1 MIRKMTSKIS
11 MAEPEKLLMSV
22 RNLKKHYPIGSSFFK
37 SNNEYVKAVD
47 GIDLDL
53 YAGKTLGLVG
63 ESGCGKSTFGKCII
77 RAIEPSAGEIKVYL
91 DKEYSIR
98 EMRKSEFR
106 AFRKNLQMIFQDPNS
121 SLDPRMTIR
130 DIISEPIKANLTIS
144 KTQLEEKVKY
154 LMDIVGLNP
163 NQLYRYPHAFSGGQR
178 QRIGIARALASDA
191 KIIICDEAVSAL
203 DVSVQAQIINLLK
216 DLQEKFNLTLLFIS
230 HDLSVVEHLSDSVAV
245 MYLGKI
251 VEAGTSKNVFNN
263 PQHPYTEALL
273 SAVPKGFLAKNK
285 EKIILKGEI
294 ASTGN
299 VPNGCTF
306 HPRCIYAK
314 DICKSHIP
322 SENKVSVNQLVS
334 CHFNHELKLHGFEY
348 YTST

>member
-98 EMRKSEFR
+98 EMRKGEFR

-130 DIISEPIKANLTIS
+130 DVISEPIKANSNIS
-144 KTQLEEKVKY
+144 KIQVEEKVKY

-163 NQLYRYPHAFSGGQR
+163 NQLYRYPHAFSGGQQ
-178 QRIGIARALASDA
+178 QRICIARALALNP
-191 KIIICDEAVSAL
+191 KFIVFDEAVSAL
-203 DVSVQAQIINLLK
+203 DVSVQAQVLNLLK
-216 DLQEKFNLTLLFIS
+216 KLQAEFNLSYLFIS
-230 HDLSVVEHLSDSVAV
+230 HDLSVVRYICDYILVL
-245 MYLGKI
+245 YLGKV
-251 VEAGTSKNVFNN
+251 VEAAPTKELFDK
-263 PQHPYTEALL
+263 PTHPYTQALL
-273 SAVPKGFLAKNK
+273 SAIPREHPNQEKKVHKIIGETPSPINIPKGCPFHTRCPYKQKKCLERFP
-285 EKIILKGEI
+285 EKITLKNNHYHHCIL
-294 ASTGN
+294 
-299 VPNGCTF
+299 
-306 HPRCIYAK
+306 
-314 DICKSHIP
+314 
-322 SENKVSVNQLVS
+322 
-334 CHFNHELKLHGFEY
+334 
-348 YTST
+348 

>member
-1 MIRKMTSKIS
+1 
-11 MAEPEKLLMSV
+11 MAETEKLLMSV
-22 RNLKKHYPIGSSFFK
+22 RNLKKHYPISSSFFK

-53 YAGKTLGLVG
+53 YSGKTLGLVG

-77 RAIEPSAGEIKVYL
+77 RAIEPTTGEIKVYL

-98 EMRKSEFR
+98 EMRKNEFR
-106 AFRKNLQMIFQDPNS
+106 TFRKNLQMIFQDPNS

-130 DIISEPIKANLTIS
+130 DIISEPIKANSTIS
-144 KTQLEEKVKY
+144 KTQIEEKVRY

-251 VEAGTSKNVFNN
+251 VEAGASKNVFNN

-273 SAVPKGFLAKNK
+273 SAVPKGFLSKNT

-299 VPNGCTF
+299 LPSGCTF
-306 HPRCIYAK
+306 HPRCMYAK
-314 DICKSHIP
+314 DICTSSIP
-322 SENKVSVNQLVS
+322 PENKVSVNQLVS
-334 CHFNHELKLHGFEY
+334 CHFNNEHQLHGFEY

>member
-1 MIRKMTSKIS
+1 MTRNMISKIS

-77 RAIEPSAGEIKVYL
+77 RAIEPSAGVIKVYL

-251 VEAGTSKNVFNN
+251 VEAGTS
-263 PQHPYTEALL
+263 
-273 SAVPKGFLAKNK
+273 
-285 EKIILKGEI
+285 
-294 ASTGN
+294 
-299 VPNGCTF
+299 
-306 HPRCIYAK
+306 
-314 DICKSHIP
+314 
-322 SENKVSVNQLVS
+322 
-334 CHFNHELKLHGFEY
+334 
-348 YTST
+348 

>member
-1 MIRKMTSKIS
+1 
-11 MAEPEKLLMSV
+11 MAEPEKVLMSV
-22 RNLKKHYPIGSSFFK
+22 RNLKKHYSIGSSFFK
-37 SNNEYVKAVD
+37 SNNEYIKAVD

-53 YAGKTLGLVG
+53 YSGKTLGLVG

-106 AFRKNLQMIFQDPNS
+106 IFRKNLQMIFQDPNS

-130 DIISEPIKANLTIS
+130 DIISEPIKANSNIS
-144 KTQLEEKVKY
+144 KKQLEEKVKY

-178 QRIGIARALASDA
+178 QRIGIARALANDA

-273 SAVPKGFLAKNK
+273 SAVPKGFLAKNT

-294 ASTGN
+294 ESTGN
-299 VPNGCTF
+299 IPNGCTF

-314 DICKSHIP
+314 DVCRSQIP
-322 SENKVSVNQLVS
+322 PENKVSVNQLVS
-334 CHFNHELKLHGFEY
+334 CHFNNELQLRGFEY
-348 YTST
+348 YTSA

>member
-1 MIRKMTSKIS
+1 
-11 MAEPEKLLMSV
+11 MAETEKLLMSV
-22 RNLKKHYPIGSSFFK
+22 RNLKKHYPISSSFFK

-53 YAGKTLGLVG
+53 YSGKTLGLVG

-77 RAIEPSAGEIKVYL
+77 RAIEPTTGEIKVYL

-98 EMRKSEFR
+98 EMRKNEFR
-106 AFRKNLQMIFQDPNS
+106 TFRKNLQMIFQDPNS

-130 DIISEPIKANLTIS
+130 DIISEPIKANSTIS
-144 KTQLEEKVKY
+144 KTQIEEKVRY

-203 DVSVQAQIINLLK
+203 DVSVKAQIINLLK

-251 VEAGTSKNVFNN
+251 VEAGASKNVFNN

-273 SAVPKGFLAKNK
+273 SAVPKGFLSKNK

-299 VPNGCTF
+299 LPSGCTF
-306 HPRCIYAK
+306 HPRCMYAK
-314 DICKSHIP
+314 DICTSSIP
-322 SENKVSVNQLVS
+322 PENKVSVNQLVS
-334 CHFNHELKLHGFEY
+334 CHFNNEHQLHGFAY

>member
-1 MIRKMTSKIS
+1 MIESDKI
-11 MAEPEKLLMSV
+11 LMSV
-22 RNLKKHYPIGSSFFK
+22 RNLKKYYPIGSNFFK
-37 SNNEYVKAVD
+37 SSDEYVKAVD
-47 GIDLDL
+47 GIDIDL

-77 RAIEPSAGEIKVYL
+77 RAIEPSAGDIRVYL
-91 DKEYSIR
+91 DREYSIR

-106 AFRKNLQMIFQDPNS
+106 TFRRNLQMIFQDPNS

-130 DIISEPIKANLTIS
+130 DIVSEPIKANSSLS
-144 KTQLEEKVKY
+144 KNQTEEKVKY

-203 DVSVQAQIINLLK
+203 DVSVQSQIINLLK

-230 HDLSVVEHLSDSVAV
+230 HDLSVVEHLSDAVAV

-251 VEAGTSKNVFNN
+251 VEAGPSKNVFNN

-273 SAVPKGFLAKNK
+273 SAVPKGFLSKNK

-299 VPNGCTF
+299 IPSGCTF

-314 DICKSHIP
+314 DICKSKVP
-322 SENKVSVNQLVS
+322 PENQTSVNQLVA
-334 CHFNHELKLHGFEY
+334 CHFKNELQLRGFEY
-348 YTST
+348 YAST

>member
-1 MIRKMTSKIS
+1 
-11 MAEPEKLLMSV
+11 MAETEKLLMSV
-22 RNLKKHYPIGSSFFK
+22 RNLKKHYPISSSFFK

-53 YAGKTLGLVG
+53 YSGKTLGLVG

-77 RAIEPSAGEIKVYL
+77 RAIEPTTGEIKVYL

-98 EMRKSEFR
+98 EMRKNEFR
-106 AFRKNLQMIFQDPNS
+106 TFRKNLQMIFQDPNS

-130 DIISEPIKANLTIS
+130 DIISEPIKANSTIS
-144 KTQLEEKVKY
+144 KTQIEEKVRY

-251 VEAGTSKNVFNN
+251 VEAGASKNVFNN

-273 SAVPKGFLAKNK
+273 SAVPKGFLSKNT

-299 VPNGCTF
+299 LPGGCTF
-306 HPRCIYAK
+306 HPRCMYAK
-314 DICKSHIP
+314 DICTSSIP
-322 SENKVSVNQLVS
+322 PENKVSVNQLVS
-334 CHFNHELKLHGFEY
+334 CHFNNEHQLHGFAY

>member
-1 MIRKMTSKIS
+1 MTIKIVSKVY
-11 MAEPEKLLMSV
+11 MAEPEKVLMSV
-22 RNLKKHYPIGSSFFK
+22 RNLKKHYSIGSSFFK
-37 SNNEYVKAVD
+37 SNNEYIKAVD

-53 YAGKTLGLVG
+53 YSGKTLGLVG

-106 AFRKNLQMIFQDPNS
+106 IFRKNLQMIFQDPNS

-130 DIISEPIKANLTIS
+130 DIISEPIKANSNIS
-144 KTQLEEKVKY
+144 KKQLEEKVKY

-178 QRIGIARALASDA
+178 QRIGIARALANDA

-273 SAVPKGFLAKNK
+273 SAVPKGFLAKNT

-294 ASTGN
+294 ESTGN
-299 VPNGCTF
+299 IPNGCTF

-314 DICKSHIP
+314 DVCRSQIP
-322 SENKVSVNQLVS
+322 PENKVSVNQLVS
-334 CHFNHELKLHGFEY
+334 CHFNNELQLRGFEY
-348 YTST
+348 YTSA

>member
-1 MIRKMTSKIS
+1 
-11 MAEPEKLLMSV
+11 MAETEKLLMSV
-22 RNLKKHYPIGSSFFK
+22 RNLKKHYPISSSFFK

-53 YAGKTLGLVG
+53 YSGKTLGLVG

-77 RAIEPSAGEIKVYL
+77 RAIEPTTGEIKVYL

-98 EMRKSEFR
+98 EMRKNEFR
-106 AFRKNLQMIFQDPNS
+106 TFRKNLQMIFQDPNS

-130 DIISEPIKANLTIS
+130 DIISEPIKANSTIS
-144 KTQLEEKVKY
+144 KTQIEEKVRY

-251 VEAGTSKNVFNN
+251 VEAGASKNVFNN

-273 SAVPKGFLAKNK
+273 SAVPKGFLSKNT

-299 VPNGCTF
+299 LPSGCTF
-306 HPRCIYAK
+306 HPRCMYAK
-314 DICKSHIP
+314 DICTSSIP
-322 SENKVSVNQLVS
+322 PENKVSVNQLVS
-334 CHFNHELKLHGFEY
+334 CHFNNEHQLHGFAY

>member
-1 MIRKMTSKIS
+1 MTSKIS

-98 EMRKSEFR
+98 EMRKGEFR

-130 DIISEPIKANLTIS
+130 DIISEPIKANLNIS
-144 KTQLEEKVKY
+144 KIRVEEKVKY
-154 LMDIVGLNP
+154 LMNIVGLNP

-251 VEAGTSKNVFNN
+251 VEAGTSKSVFNN

-314 DICKSHIP
+314 NICKSHIP

-334 CHFNHELKLHGFEY
+334 CHFNNELQLRGFEY
-348 YTST
+348 YTSA

>member
-1 MIRKMTSKIS
+1 
-11 MAEPEKLLMSV
+11 MAETEKLLMSV
-22 RNLKKHYPIGSSFFK
+22 RNLKKHYPISSSFFK

-53 YAGKTLGLVG
+53 YSGKTLGLVG

-77 RAIEPSAGEIKVYL
+77 RAIEPTAGEIKVYL

-98 EMRKSEFR
+98 EMRKNEFR
-106 AFRKNLQMIFQDPNS
+106 TFRKNLQMIFQDPNS

-130 DIISEPIKANLTIS
+130 DIISEPIKANSTIS
-144 KTQLEEKVKY
+144 KTQIEEKVRY

-251 VEAGTSKNVFNN
+251 VEAGASKNVFNN

-273 SAVPKGFLAKNK
+273 SAVPKGFLSKNK

-299 VPNGCTF
+299 LPGGCTF
-306 HPRCIYAK
+306 HPRCMYAK
-314 DICKSHIP
+314 DICTSSIP
-322 SENKVSVNQLVS
+322 PENKVSVNQLVS
-334 CHFNHELKLHGFEY
+334 CHFNNEHQLHGFAY

>member
-1 MIRKMTSKIS
+1 
-11 MAEPEKLLMSV
+11 MAETEKLLMSV
-22 RNLKKHYPIGSSFFK
+22 RNLKKHYPISSSFFK

-53 YAGKTLGLVG
+53 YSGKTLGLVG

-77 RAIEPSAGEIKVYL
+77 RAIEPTTGEIKVYL

-98 EMRKSEFR
+98 EMRKNEFR
-106 AFRKNLQMIFQDPNS
+106 TFRKNLQMIFQDPNS

-130 DIISEPIKANLTIS
+130 DIISEPIKANSTIG
-144 KTQLEEKVKY
+144 KTQIEEKVRY

-251 VEAGTSKNVFNN
+251 VEAGASKNVFNN

-273 SAVPKGFLAKNK
+273 SAVPKGFLSKNK

-299 VPNGCTF
+299 LPGGCTF
-306 HPRCIYAK
+306 HPRCMYAK
-314 DICKSHIP
+314 DICTSSIP
-322 SENKVSVNQLVS
+322 PENKVSVNQLVS
-334 CHFNHELKLHGFEY
+334 CHFNNEHQLHGFAY

>member
-1 MIRKMTSKIS
+1 
-11 MAEPEKLLMSV
+11 MAETEKLLMSV
-22 RNLKKHYPIGSSFFK
+22 RNLKKHYPISSSFFK

-53 YAGKTLGLVG
+53 YSGKTLGLVG

-77 RAIEPSAGEIKVYL
+77 RAIEPTTGEIKVYL

-98 EMRKSEFR
+98 EMRKNEFR
-106 AFRKNLQMIFQDPNS
+106 TFRKNLQMIFQDPNS

-130 DIISEPIKANLTIS
+130 DIISEPIKANSTIS
-144 KTQLEEKVKY
+144 KTQIEEKVRY

-251 VEAGTSKNVFNN
+251 VEAGASKNVFNN

-273 SAVPKGFLAKNK
+273 SAVPKGFLSKNK

-299 VPNGCTF
+299 LPGGCTF
-306 HPRCIYAK
+306 HPRCMYAK
-314 DICKSHIP
+314 DICTSSIP
-322 SENKVSVNQLVS
+322 PENKVSVNQLVS
-334 CHFNHELKLHGFEY
+334 CHFNNEHQLHGFAY

>member
-1 MIRKMTSKIS
+1 
-11 MAEPEKLLMSV
+11 
-22 RNLKKHYPIGSSFFK
+22 
-37 SNNEYVKAVD
+37 
-47 GIDLDL
+47 
-53 YAGKTLGLVG
+53 
-63 ESGCGKSTFGKCII
+63 
-77 RAIEPSAGEIKVYL
+77 
-91 DKEYSIR
+91 
-98 EMRKSEFR
+98 
-106 AFRKNLQMIFQDPNS
+106 MIFQDPNS

-334 CHFNHELKLHGFEY
+334 CHFNNELQLRGFEY
-348 YTST
+348 YT

>member
-1 MIRKMTSKIS
+1 
-11 MAEPEKLLMSV
+11 MAETEKLLMSV

-53 YAGKTLGLVG
+53 YSGKTLGLVG

-77 RAIEPSAGEIKVYL
+77 RAIEPTAGEIKVYL

-98 EMRKSEFR
+98 EMRKNEFR
-106 AFRKNLQMIFQDPNS
+106 TFRKNLQMIFQDPNS

-130 DIISEPIKANLTIS
+130 DIISEPIKANSTIG
-144 KTQLEEKVKY
+144 KTQIEEKVRY

-230 HDLSVVEHLSDSVAV
+230 HDLGVVEHLSDSVAV

-299 VPNGCTF
+299 LPSGCTF
-306 HPRCIYAK
+306 HLRCIYAK
-314 DICKSHIP
+314 DICTSSIP
-322 SENKVSVNQLVS
+322 PENKVSVNQLVS
-334 CHFNHELKLHGFEY
+334 CHFNNEHQLHGFEY

>member
-1 MIRKMTSKIS
+1 
-11 MAEPEKLLMSV
+11 
-22 RNLKKHYPIGSSFFK
+22 
-37 SNNEYVKAVD
+37 
-47 GIDLDL
+47 
-53 YAGKTLGLVG
+53 
-63 ESGCGKSTFGKCII
+63 
-77 RAIEPSAGEIKVYL
+77 
-91 DKEYSIR
+91 
-98 EMRKSEFR
+98 
-106 AFRKNLQMIFQDPNS
+106 MIFQDPNS

-130 DIISEPIKANLTIS
+130 DIISEPIKANSSLS
-144 KTQLEEKVKY
+144 KNQTEEKVKY

-216 DLQEKFNLTLLFIS
+216 DLQEKFDLTLLFIS
-230 HDLSVVEHLSDSVAV
+230 HDLSVVEHLSDAVAV

-251 VEAGTSKNVFNN
+251 VEAGPSKNVFNN

-273 SAVPKGFLAKNK
+273 SAVPKGFLSKNK

-299 VPNGCTF
+299 IPSGCTF

-314 DICKSHIP
+314 DICKSKVP
-322 SENKVSVNQLVS
+322 PENQTSVNQLVS
-334 CHFNHELKLHGFEY
+334 CHFKNELQLRGFEY